1 MRIALRRENCNFYGV
16 LKDKRG
22 SAETT
27 TGVHDCGHG
36 YGRTCGRRR
45 YLFMVRTYVQPSLE
59 VLSGKIMETTTW
71 YGAVAGK
78 TSAEIGVIVLAR
90 FVVQQHSQFL
100 SQNALVSSVQKW

>member
-36 YGRTCGRRR
+36 Y
-45 YLFMVRTYVQPSLE
+45 V
-59 VLSGKIMETTTW
+59 SGKIMETTTW